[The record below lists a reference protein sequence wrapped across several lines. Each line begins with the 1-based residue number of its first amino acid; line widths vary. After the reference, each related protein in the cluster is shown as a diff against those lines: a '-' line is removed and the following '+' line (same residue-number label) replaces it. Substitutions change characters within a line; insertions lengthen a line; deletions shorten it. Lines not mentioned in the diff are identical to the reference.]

1 MSKFEVRVD
10 DYVLTQLKELGID
23 YYQQQDMPANYIEA
37 LKGASKSGD
46 GSGRPDFSI
55 SAMPGGNVGVV
66 IENKWGLDKLEKVD
80 DNGVSNTDTRYVND
94 YALNGAQHYA
104 NKMVE
109 SGKFEVVYGIGVA
122 GEGSL
127 EELATTKRGVMVIK
141 DEAPVYFD
149 LTGFSNFTKD
159 KFKKFHEEMQ
169 MSAEE
174 KHQQLELSLK
184 ELQKAS
190 KDLNTLMNDNA
201 ITVDA
206 RVVYVS
212 GMMLAMQHGIE
223 PNSLR
228 GDEPFLTTSDGKV
241 IYNAID
247 SFLRARRI
255 EEGKRNMMLSIFS
268 QIQSDE
274 DRDRVR
280 PRKSK
285 MSGKNKGKLTT
296 ECSINKEIFEFIY
309 ENIYVTIQEHSHL
322 DTLGE
327 LYSEFLKFALGDG
340 KDNGIV
346 LTPPYATKMMNSI
359 IGLGLESRLLDLC
372 TGSGGFLV
380 SGMASMIDLAKEDR
394 ELKLNET
401 KLENKIKHIK
411 KNQLMGVEFNAKM
424 YTLAST
430 NMILRGDGSS
440 RMLKGDAFDVVK
452 TDEVK
457 NFKANKALLNPPFN
471 YSENGM
477 PFAKIA
483 LDVMEKD
490 GILAIII
497 QDSAGTGRAV
507 KTNKEILKSHTL
519 LSSIKM
525 PADLF
530 QPSAGVQ
537 TSIYIIKAHVPH
549 DYRQTVKFI
558 DFSDDGYK
566 RTGRGLNKKGNPEQK
581 YKDIIDIYKYGTRAE
596 NFENSGIDYI
606 EDVITDSG
614 ADWNYTQHKVI
625 DTTATEEDFMKTV
638 GDYLSWEV
646 KNLLEG
652 RGD

>member
-10 DYVLTQLKELGID
+10 DYVLTELKELGIE

-55 SAMPGGNVGVV
+55 SVIPGSNVGVV

-80 DNGVSNTDTRYVND
+80 ENGVSNLDPKYVNE

-109 SGKFEVVYGIGVA
+109 SGKFEVVYGIGVV
-122 GEGSL
+122 GEG
-127 EELATTKRGVMVIK
+127 ELKQLKVNKKGVMVRK
-141 DEAPVYFD
+141 GEAPIYFE
-149 LTGFSNFTKD
+149 LNSFSNFTKT

-169 MSAEE
+169 MSSEE
-174 KHQQLELSLK
+174 KHMQLEMSLK

-212 GMMLAMQHGIE
+212 GMMLAMQHGTLPSTLKGE
-223 PNSLR
+223 DPLS
-228 GDEPFLTTSDGKV
+228 TTSDGKI

-247 SFLRARRI
+247 SFLRVRRI

-268 QIQSDE
+268 QIQADE

-285 MSGKNKGKLTT
+285 LVGKNKGKLTT
-296 ECSINKEIFEFIY
+296 ECTINKEIFEFIY
-309 ENIYVTIQEHSHL
+309 DNIYVTIQEHSHL

-327 LYSEFLKFALGDG
+327 LYSEFLKYALGDG
-340 KDNGIV
+340 KENGIV
-346 LTPPYATKMMNSI
+346 LTPPYVTKMMNNI
-359 IGLGLESRLLDLC
+359 IGLDLDSRLLDLC

-380 SGMASMIDLAKEDR
+380 SGMASMIDLAKEDKD
-394 ELKLNET
+394 LKVSET
-401 KLENKIKHIK
+401 KLEDKVKYIK

-452 TDEVK
+452 TEEVK

-477 PFAKIA
+477 PFAKIS
-483 LDVMEKD
+483 LDVMEKE
-490 GILAIII
+490 GILAILI

-507 KTNKEILKSHTL
+507 KTNKEILDSHTL
-519 LSSIKM
+519 LASIKM

-537 TSIYIIKAHVPH
+537 TSIYVIKAHTPH
-549 DYRQTVKFI
+549 DYRQLVKFI

-581 YKDIIDIYKYGTRAE
+581 YKDILEIYEYGTRAS
-596 NFENSGIDYI
+596 NYVNSGIDYV

-614 ADWNYTQHKVI
+614 DDWNYTQHKVI
-625 DTTATEEDFMKTV
+625 DTTPTEEDFLKTV

-646 KNLLEG
+646 SKILKEG
-652 RGD
+652 VK